1 MMRLFFLAWMMS
13 MTMPIP
19 KITKMVMKSMVADW
33 LNRLHSKLMLPFF
46 SMDSRSDYPRSAN
59 GDYQDGDEINGGR
72 LAKPQDFPW

>member
-1 MMRLFFLAWMMS
+1 

-19 KITKMVMKSMVADW
+19 KISKMVMKSMVADW